1 MSHVEILCIVI
12 VVLSVLAVGLTLAWM
27 AICNDIRNH
36 HSLMR
41 YSRWRLKKVTNA
53 EDKVLYYPQVNY
65 LGLWFYF
72 EFGCDIKLSR
82 DSAKCFENEHKAT
95 EFIQEKKDMIN
106 KIYISKEKIEYID
119 L

>member
-12 VVLSVLAVGLTLAWM
+12 VVLSVLSVGLIAIWM
-27 AICNDIRNH
+27 AICNDIREH

-41 YSRWRLKKVTNA
+41 YSKWRLKKVTSTDN
-53 EDKVLYYPQVNY
+53 KVLYYPQVNY

-72 EFGCDIKLSR
+72 ESGCDIKLSR
-82 DSAKCFENEHKAT
+82 DSAECFENEYEAT
-95 EFIQEKKDMIN
+95 EFIQEKKDIIN
-106 KIYISKEKIEYID
+106 KIYRSKEKIEYID